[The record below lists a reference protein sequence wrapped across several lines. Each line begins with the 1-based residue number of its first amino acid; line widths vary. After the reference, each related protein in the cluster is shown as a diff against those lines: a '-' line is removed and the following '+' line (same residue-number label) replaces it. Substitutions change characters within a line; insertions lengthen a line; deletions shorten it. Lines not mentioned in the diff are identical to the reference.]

1 MQAVFDAQVRVLLF
15 GPAARAAAAP
25 SVVVRVSTPSS
36 AAAVLHAL
44 GAQHPAL
51 AFALAHARL
60 AVNHAIVPGDTPV
73 GETDEV
79 ALIALVDGG

>member
-1 MQAVFDAQVRVLLF
+1 MVVSYCCASPSDSSRSQS
-15 GPAARAAAAP
+15 AAAAS

>member
-1 MQAVFDAQVRVLLF
+1 MQAVVDAQVRVLLF
-15 GPAARAAAAP
+15 GPAARAVGAP
-25 SVVVRVSTPSS
+25 SVVVRVSAPSN
-36 AAAVLHAL
+36 AAAVLHSL